1 MAQSHLSINQ
11 ESEGSLVEKLP
22 DGNSVLAI
30 TEYYYIFQINLMHM
44 EL

>member
-11 ESEGSLVEKLP
+11 ESEGSLVETLP

-30 TEYYYIFQINLMHM
+30 TEYYIFQINLMHM